1 MAFVVAR
8 PGGRF
13 EIRES
18 VHTPNGPRARSL
30 VGFRALTERALKTAA
45 ARAQRPFDV
54 EAVVES
60 GRRAGAE
67 VDLVGPV
74 SERGGQFSRRRFV
87 EASRRMAA
95 SAAGARPGDE
105 SGHGD
110 ERADPGAVLIDLL
123 AFADAVRQSRP
134 EPPRTALEF
143 PVPARLQGGRARRVP
158 PSVRRRA

>member
-18 VHTPNGPRARSL
+18 VHTPSGSRARSL
-30 VGFRALTERALKTAA
+30 VAFRTLTERALTTAA

-54 EAVVES
+54 EAVLDS

-67 VDLVGPV
+67 IDLVEPV

-95 SAAGARPGDE
+95 LAAEAGPGRE
-105 SGHGD
+105 SDRGG

-123 AFADAVRQSRP
+123 RFADAVRQSRP
-134 EPPRTALEF
+134 EPPRTGLAS
-143 PVPARLQGGRARRVP
+143 PVLARLRGGRARRVP
-158 PSVRRRA
+158 PPARGRA